1 MVVDIKTLKTLEYD
15 KVIKKLAEFSLSIPG
30 EELCIHLEPK
40 GSFLAMEQSLKETD
54 EGVSIILSG
63 VDFPLQ
69 GLHDIRPIM
78 SKIKVGGIL
87 EPGELLN
94 ISSILACCRKIR
106 KFLKDK
112 GKKADYP
119 LIEGMIEGIEE
130 LPQIES
136 RINKTIISESE
147 IADEAS
153 PELGR
158 LRREIRSVQG
168 KIKDKLQDIIQSPSY
183 QRILQEPIVTIRNG
197 RYVVPVKRE
206 HVSAFPGLV
215 HDQSTSGATQF
226 VEPMS
231 VVNMNNQLREVEL
244 KEKREIEKI
253 LKELTQLVTISKEE
267 IKWNSDTLYKID
279 FIMAKSKFALDING
293 VGPEINSTGK
303 INIRKGRHPLIDPK
317 VVVPTDIHLGMDFK
331 TLVIT
336 GPNTGGKTVTLKT
349 VGLLTLMA
357 QSGLYI
363 PASYGSEISFFEGV
377 FADIGDE
384 QSIEQSLSTFSS
396 HMKNIVAILP
406 KSGANSLV
414 LLDELGAGT
423 DPTEGAALAMAILDF
438 LHSKNTTTIATTH
451 YSELK
456 IYGLKKE
463 GVENASVE
471 FDLETLSPTYRL
483 FIGIPGKS
491 NAFEISSRLGLN
503 KEIIANARTLLNN
516 EDIRFED
523 VLKSIHHDK
532 SVIEEERSEIERL
545 KAELQEL
552 KKHQAFELERIKTN
566 KDRIIE
572 RAKEEALQI
581 INSAIEESQGVIKE
595 LREKLKAFE
604 GNTSHKDIE
613 IARSKLKDMKEGFY
627 IDDDLLVDHEDINE
641 DTFKP
646 GDSVLLIDLNQKGIL
661 LDIQRNE
668 GVVQAGILKLN
679 VPLAKLR
686 KVKDSNKKVESQQN
700 SRIKANKAAVVSPK
714 IDVRGKNLEE
724 SLEILD
730 KYLDDAFLA
739 GLTSIEIIHGK
750 GTGVLRKGIQDHL
763 KSHPHIK
770 TYRTGIYGEGGEGVT
785 IAYFKE

>member
-1 MVVDIKTLKTLEYD
+1 
-15 KVIKKLAEFSLSIPG
+15 
-30 EELCIHLEPK
+30 
-40 GSFLAMEQSLKETD
+40 
-54 EGVSIILSG
+54 
-63 VDFPLQ
+63 
-69 GLHDIRPIM
+69 
-78 SKIKVGGIL
+78 
-87 EPGELLN
+87 
-94 ISSILACCRKIR
+94 
-106 KFLKDK
+106 
-112 GKKADYP
+112 
-119 LIEGMIEGIEE
+119 
-130 LPQIES
+130 
-136 RINKTIISESE
+136 
-147 IADEAS
+147 
-153 PELGR
+153 
-158 LRREIRSVQG
+158 
-168 KIKDKLQDIIQSPSY
+168 
-183 QRILQEPIVTIRNG
+183 
-197 RYVVPVKRE
+197 
-206 HVSAFPGLV
+206 
-215 HDQSTSGATQF
+215 
-226 VEPMS
+226 
-231 VVNMNNQLREVEL
+231 
-244 KEKREIEKI
+244 
-253 LKELTQLVTISKEE
+253 
-267 IKWNSDTLYKID
+267 
-279 FIMAKSKFALDING
+279 
-293 VGPEINSTGK
+293 
-303 INIRKGRHPLIDPK
+303 
-317 VVVPTDIHLGMDFK
+317 
-331 TLVIT
+331 
-336 GPNTGGKTVTLKT
+336 
-349 VGLLTLMA
+349 
-357 QSGLYI
+357 
-363 PASYGSEISFFEGV
+363 
-377 FADIGDE
+377 
-384 QSIEQSLSTFSS
+384 
-396 HMKNIVAILP
+396 
-406 KSGANSLV
+406 
-414 LLDELGAGT
+414 
-423 DPTEGAALAMAILDF
+423 MAILDF